1 MDYIVKPNNV
11 VKPDY
16 SVCQNDPCY
25 ADCASF
31 SITVCNTNRCGTY
44 TCWIYLL

>member
-31 SITVCNTNRCGTY
+31 TACYNYCSGNCLINF
-44 TCWIYLL
+44 